1 MLTTPKTIVILLGSG
16 ALALL
21 PSNAAGQFNNP
32 PTVYNDSTSL
42 RICQDK
48 VVNLTANDS
57 DPEGNYPLTVTSVGQ
72 SSLVYISIVSAS
84 SVEIYASQVTG
95 GDTVSY
101 TVEDSL
107 GASSTGQ
114 LSIGVVARPNE
125 QCQ

>member
-1 MLTTPKTIVILLGSG
+1 MRTTPKTNAILLGSA

-48 VVNLTANDS
+48 IVNLTANDS

-72 SSLVYISIVSAS
+72 SYLVHIAIVSAS
-84 SVEIYASQVTG
+84 SVEIYASQTTG

-107 GASSTGQ
+107 GASSTG
-114 LSIGVVARPNE
+114 LLNIGVVARQNE
-125 QCQ
+125 QCA